1 MSQEY
6 NNWIIL
12 GKANRF
18 CWLIELAKIEHKRNA
33 PNKFR
38 LVNLFTNYRDNKVE
52 KQKQKKQKVPVVPAP
67 FQ

>member
-6 NNWIIL
+6 INGMIL

-18 CWLIELAKIEHKRNA
+18 CWLIELAKIEHKRNS

-38 LVNLFTNYRDNKVE
+38 LVNLFTN
-52 KQKQKKQKVPVVPAP
+52 
-67 FQ
+67 